1 MPLTK
6 IKSLGI
12 TDGTIVNADINASA
26 AIAGTKISGSFGK
39 VLQVIEASDGTQRT
53 TTSTSFVTASNT
65 LSISITPS
73 STSNKVLIL
82 SNINYTFNGTG
93 RIEFTFFRGATNLAP
108 VTYFVANHAVVEMPV
123 SFMFLD
129 SPSTT
134 SATTYQVY
142 WRVSSGTGYMNT
154 VNALS
159 TIHCLEIAG

>member
-6 IKSLGI
+6 IQSLGI

-26 AIAGTKISGSFGK
+26 AIASTKLSGSLGK
-39 VLQVIEASDGTQRT
+39 VLQVLQATDGTQRT
-53 TTSTSFVTASNT
+53 TTSTSFVTGSNT

-73 STSNKVLIL
+73 SASNKVFIL
-82 SNINYTFNGTG
+82 ANVNYVYGTG
-93 RIEFTFFRGATNLAP
+93 RVEFTVYRGATNLAP
-108 VTYFVANHAVVEMPV
+108 VTYFVADHAAVEMPV
-123 SFMFLD
+123 SLVYLD

-134 SATTYQVY
+134 SATTYQIY